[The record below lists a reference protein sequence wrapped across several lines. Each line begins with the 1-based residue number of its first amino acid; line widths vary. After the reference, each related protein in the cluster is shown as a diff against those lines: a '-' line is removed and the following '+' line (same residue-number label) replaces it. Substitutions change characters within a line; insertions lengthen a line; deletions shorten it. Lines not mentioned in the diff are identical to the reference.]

1 MGHIAGFAA
10 VVLWLL
16 PTALGA
22 DNEPNFNGIGIID
35 PIGARGYGD
44 ETCTRRALDHAGC
57 QRFLPPPCVQEFASK
72 AAQFCSSY
80 LHLPA
85 TSTTT
90 TSDVKVVT
98 VTVTATAT
106 KQATLV
112 ETSTS
117 RTVTTKTDTTTT
129 PSTTTTGTTTVAT
142 SYIPPPVI
150 TVKKRWGPPGPR
162 CPNLPTKVFDRLAP
176 RDVSSLCSCFG
187 VTPTTTLS
195 TKTIRAT
202 STTTATSTKTS
213 TSTTTTTAVTVSVST
228 TTTTT
233 TSTTTV
239 QLQATATAIVDYC
252 DITYNGG
259 GVTPGNTVVRAPGDL
274 GPRECCTL
282 CWNTPNCVASATG
295 LGFCQLL
302 VKTSP
307 LEGAPTSLQCPLG
320 IENYEYLEGPG
331 TLYRGPCSP
340 GLN

>member
-1 MGHIAGFAA
+1 MGRIAVFAVA
-10 VVLWLL
+10 VLGLL

-22 DNEPNFNGIGIID
+22 QNEPNFNGIGVID
-35 PIGARGYGD
+35 HIGARGYGD
-44 ETCTRRALDHAGC
+44 ATCTRRALDHLGC

-72 AAQFCSSY
+72 AVQFCSSY

-85 TSTTT
+85 TSATT

-106 KQATLV
+106 KQATIV

-129 PSTTTTGTTTVAT
+129 PSTTTIGTTTVAT
-142 SYIPPPVI
+142 SYIPPPVV
-150 TVKKRWGPPGPR
+150 TVKKRWGPG
-162 CPNLPTKVFDRLAP
+162 CPNLPTRVLDRLAP

-202 STTTATSTKTS
+202 SITTATRTTTS
-213 TSTTTTTAVTVSVST
+213 TSTTTATTVTVSVST

-259 GVTPGNTVVRAPGDL
+259 GVTPGNTAIRPPGDL
-274 GPRECCTL
+274 TPRECCTL

-295 LGFCQLL
+295 FGYCQLL

-320 IENYEYLEGPG
+320 IENYVYLEGPG